1 MEELVLTEFSTKFIE
16 IITKRFNNKR
26 FKTMFSNFKA
36 INARKEKH
44 ITEMNYKN

>member
-1 MEELVLTEFSTKFIE
+1 MEELVLTEFSTKFIK
-16 IITKRFNNKR
+16 IITKRF
-26 FKTMFSNFKA
+26 KTTFSNFKA